1 MAERRVYVSGIGAV
15 TAYGL
20 GATTLRDGLFA
31 GRSAIAKIRSFDAS
45 RFPCRIGGEV
55 APIPLTEHFEEREL
69 PWLSTLAAHSVIA
82 GRMALEDAGLDG
94 GVAPGRAGI
103 ILGTGFGSLA
113 ESGPHYVKWAE
124 IGDAASRPT
133 TIPTLMLNAPA
144 AQVARHLSLT
154 GVCHTVSTACSSG
167 SDAIGQAFREIRDGR
182 HDVMLAGGG
191 EDALTELMLLSWSR
205 LRVLSRRND
214 EPERASRPFDTGRDG
229 LVPADAVVFFV
240 LESDSHLRAR
250 GGKPLAEISG
260 YAANCGADHLTA
272 PDRASEIAA
281 MRAALADA
289 GLAADAVDL
298 VIAHGTA
305 TRLNDVV
312 EAEALRE
319 VFGDRDDLAIAAP
332 KSMMGHAMGASGP
345 IGVALAAFS
354 LASATVP
361 PTVNLE
367 TPDPAC
373 PVSGFVPQATRR
385 ELRHAM
391 VNAFAFGGHNAV
403 LVMSRA

>member
-1 MAERRVYVSGIGAV
+1 LAERRVYVSGIGAV